1 MVKRQIATLHQ
12 SSRVTDI
19 ASSKDPAAEHS
30 LRKVTTNEVL
40 PFVPSDISKDLS
52 DFEFSMLT
60 LMFGFQSWTENCM
73 AAADVRGLN
82 SLDILVLHAVN
93 HRARGR
99 KQTEICMVLNIE
111 DSQLVAYA
119 LKKLVAADMVQS
131 TAEGRERHFETTP
144 KGSEACLGYR
154 RVREEFLVPSLSWIA
169 ANKNIISETAGFL
182 RNMTALYAHAGRFAT
197 AANAGKPKSP
207 PLHTKR

>member
-1 MVKRQIATLHQ
+1 MRKGKAVR
-12 SSRVTDI
+12 SSQTTRSAEVT
-19 ASSKDPAAEHS
+19 SNKEPGTTEAARIEAAPDAP
-30 LRKVTTNEVL
+30 L
-40 PFVPSDISKDLS
+40 FVPSDISKDLS
-52 DFEFSMLT
+52 DFEFSLFT

-73 AAADVRGLN
+73 SAADVRGLN

-111 DSQLVAYA
+111 DSHLVAYA
-119 LKKLVAADMVQS
+119 LKKLVAADLVQS
-131 TAEGRERHFETTP
+131 TAEGRERHFETTA

-169 ANKNIISETAGFL
+169 AGKNTIPETAGFL
-182 RNMTALYAHAGRFAT
+182 RTMTALYAQAGRFAT
-197 AANAGKPKSP
+197 AATAGKPKSP
-207 PLHTKR
+207 PVHTKR